1 MLVWQRL
8 RDILDAH
15 GRAAL
20 VTVAA
25 TRGSSPREAG
35 ARMIVATDGAFT
47 GTIGGGTLEWRAIA
61 MAQAAL
67 ARDTDMRAEVKS
79 FILGPDMGQCCG
91 GQVDL
96 LFEVMDERERAA
108 VDDLAAREAAGS
120 FVTAGRIARSG
131 IRREVADTTMAPGD
145 AALAGGVITE
155 GFGESRRKLLLF
167 GAGHVGRALVL
178 ALAPLPFAVEWI
190 DPRADAFP
198 AHVPPNV
205 KLVRPSDPTAAI
217 GSAPAGAFILV
228 MSHSHQ
234 LDLALCA
241 AALAD
246 GRFPYVGLI
255 GSKSKRARFAS
266 QLAAA
271 GIPRERIDALVCPIG
286 IEGIEGKSPA
296 VIAAATVAELLIRD
310 EAIAAGRDIPT
321 IDFGDRAP
329 ASGGGGP
336 PKLVEGAQ
344 KMRRGGG

>member
-1 MLVWQRL
+1 MPVWQRL
-8 RDILDAH
+8 REMLESH

-35 ARMIVATDGAFT
+35 ARMIVAPDGAFT

-61 MAQAAL
+61 LAQARL
-67 ARDTDMRAEVKS
+67 AREPEARAEVRS
-79 FILGPDMGQCCG
+79 FVLGPDMGQCCG

-96 LFEVMDERERAA
+96 LFEVMDERDSSAI
-108 VDDLAAREAAGS
+108 DDLAAREAAGP
-120 FVTAGRIARSG
+120 FATIARIVKSG
-131 IRREVADTTMAPGD
+131 LVRRITEVDQTPGT
-145 AALAGGVITE
+145 AALESGMLTE
-155 GFGESRRKLLLF
+155 GFGEARRKLLLF

-178 ALAPLPFAVEWI
+178 ALAPLPFDVTWI

-198 AHVPPNV
+198 AYVPQNV
-205 KLVRPSDPTAAI
+205 TLARLADPVEAI
-217 GSAPAGAFILV
+217 RTAPAGAFLLI

-246 GRFPYVGLI
+246 DRFPYVGLI

-271 GIPRERIDALVCPIG
+271 GIAQARIDALVCPIG
-286 IEGIEGKSPA
+286 VDGIESKAPA

-310 EAIAAGRDIPT
+310 EAVAADAAAFPPR
-321 IDFGDRAP
+321 R
-329 ASGGGGP
+329 SGGGGP
-336 PKLVEGAQ
+336 AKLVEGASA
-344 KMRRGGG
+344 MRGRGR